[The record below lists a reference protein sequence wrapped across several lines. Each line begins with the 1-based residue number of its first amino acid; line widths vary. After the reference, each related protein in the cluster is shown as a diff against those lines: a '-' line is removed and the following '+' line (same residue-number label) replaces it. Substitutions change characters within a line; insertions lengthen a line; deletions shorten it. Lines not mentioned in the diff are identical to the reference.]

1 MIDLKGRS
9 AVVTGSA
16 RGIGKAIATKLAS
29 FGANV
34 VISDINADA
43 AKATAAEIGATGPK
57 AISFAADVSKGDQAD
72 ALIESCVKEF
82 GKIDILVNNA
92 GITKDTLLLRMKQE
106 QWDAVIAVNLTGT
119 YLCAQAAFKHMF
131 KQKNGAIINISS
143 IAGENGNVGQT
154 NYAAAKAAI
163 AAMTIVNAMELER
176 YGVTA
181 NCIAPVARTRLTLQ
195 TPGMGQMMENPI
207 FDPDN
212 ISPLV
217 AVLASA
223 DCRFNGQVFSV
234 YGGAV
239 GIYAGWSIAEEVVA
253 DGGAVHGKW
262 NVEQLTAAMAHL
274 PAKVQVNDQMS
285 AVMKSSASA

>member
-154 NYAAAKAAI
+154 NYAASKAGVIGFTKAVALEGASRGVRCNAI
-163 AAMTIVNAMELER
+163 APGFVKTDMTDAIPEKIRLEMAQKIPLGR
-176 YGVTA
+176 AGLPDDIANGVA
-181 NCIAPVARTRLTLQ
+181 
-195 TPGMGQMMENPI
+195 
-207 FDPDN
+207 F
-212 ISPLV
+212 
-217 AVLASA
+217 LASDMA
-223 DCRFNGQVFSV
+223 SFITGHILDING
-234 YGGAV
+234 GGF
-239 GIYAGWSIAEEVVA
+239 
-253 DGGAVHGKW
+253 
-262 NVEQLTAAMAHL
+262 L
-274 PAKVQVNDQMS
+274 P
-285 AVMKSSASA
+285 